1 MSKTVSVRV
10 DDKGRLTLPASLRR
24 QLGVEPGDVFFMQAK
39 DGVLRLAKTENP
51 FDGLAR
57 HAMKEHEAGRTRDIR
72 DIAKEWGVDLEGDE
86 S

>member
-10 DDKGRLTLPASLRR
+10 DDKGRLTLPASLRK
-24 QLGVEPGDVFFMQAK
+24 QLGVEPGDVFFMQAEG
-39 DGVLRLAKTENP
+39 GVLRLAKTENP

-57 HAMKEHEAGRTRDIR
+57 HAMKEHEAGKTRDIR
-72 DIAKEWGVDLEGDE
+72 DIAKEWGVDLEGDG